1 MWIDTEK
8 KSEDFPNVQQIQN
21 LNSDND
27 FPKHKGSVIF

>member
-8 KSEDFPNVQQIQN
+8 KSEDFPNVHQIQN

-27 FPKHKGSVIF
+27 FPKHNGSVI